1 MKRVRFLSLLVLGL
15 SVFGSWYGFNQY
27 TYGAFDWW
35 MVGGLVC
42 GLFTI
47 SATLIA
53 FLSIFALEP
62 EPDGTFVIKR
72 NSLYGKAFLWWSKL
86 EDAND
91 FGFCRTFW
99 QTNFMLIITGTIL
112 GGFVFIG
119 VILWLAIVEAG
130 PLMVLFAFVY
140 FIAAVVAL
148 ALLCYGVD
156 RLWVKARKKFSAVD
170 TFSDVVTSGTSR
182 TIIVVVFILGFF
194 ALLSWGHS
202 MHEIFTFLWKSAL
215 FIAMAAVV
223 ITAFVS
229 VVKLAFKIYKP
240 LSQTQFGISFGS
252 IYHQY
257 LCPRIKIE

>member
-1 MKRVRFLSLLVLGL
+1 
-15 SVFGSWYGFNQY
+15 
-27 TYGAFDWW
+27 
-35 MVGGLVC
+35 
-42 GLFTI
+42 
-47 SATLIA
+47 
-53 FLSIFALEP
+53 
-62 EPDGTFVIKR
+62 
-72 NSLYGKAFLWWSKL
+72 
-86 EDAND
+86 
-91 FGFCRTFW
+91 
-99 QTNFMLIITGTIL
+99 MLIIIGMIL
-112 GGFVFIG
+112 GGFGFIG